1 MNRNIFIKKKSPPP
15 PPPPPRRNSAAAGI
29 TWKGEVKMTFTVPA
43 RLWCIL
49 LCCLFL
55 IGFLAVPV
63 QSQPSRLTNPT
74 GSDIDACGLP
84 TTWAQ
89 FNASATVTTFN
100 MSADCT
106 LSDSNV
112 GSGAFL
118 YFAGGLTYTIN
129 GNGHSIS
136 IPDDTWALY
145 AQTAGTVLN
154 LNNVTISGGNGTGTP
169 VTADNGA
176 TLNVRNVTFS
186 GNTSNGPA
194 VIVSAGAG
202 TGGATAG
209 TIENAQFL
217 NNTIQGTADSGTGV
231 LVATGSSSNISIT
244 NATFRGN
251 SSLRESIMRASNEG
265 TITGSGIVFDNNQSR
280 TTVHATSTRARITL
294 RDVQFLNNTQATST
308 ETQGRGSAVTVGPE
322 AAVTLT
328 NVVFRGNQNADAHTS
343 VTASVRSR
351 LSPALVTL
359 RDCVTFEGN
368 VQADGA
374 TPANLFDA
382 YNREPDDNPLN
393 PQPYDTL
400 IRTGRCGDGGGKS
413 KKKEAAPPTAIPTA
427 RPAYGASYVALQTAT
442 GMTFEATYGLD
453 SGVHFRQLDGAGI
466 GVQSIIDAGYLAA
479 LDVYGYVEQGVEV
492 CFPQLGRVIFLDA
505 RTMPRAI
512 VPLEST
518 VRNGM
523 TCVSISS
530 PGSLVLLPN

>member
-1 MNRNIFIKKKSPPP
+1 
-15 PPPPPRRNSAAAGI
+15 
-29 TWKGEVKMTFTVPA
+29 MTFTIPA

-74 GSDIDACGLP
+74 GGDIGACGLP

-89 FNASATVTTFN
+89 WNGSATVTTFN
-100 MSADCT
+100 MTANCT
-106 LSDSNV
+106 FSDTNV

-129 GNGHSIS
+129 GNGYSIS
-136 IPDDTWALY
+136 IPNNTWGIY
-145 AQTAGTVLN
+145 VQTAGTVLN
-154 LNNVTISGGNGTGTP
+154 LNNVTISGANGTGTP

-176 TLNVRNVTFS
+176 TLNARDVIFS

-194 VIVSAGAG
+194 VIVSRGAG
-202 TGGATAG
+202 TGGATTA

-217 NNTIQGTADSGTGV
+217 NNTIQGGVSGTGV
-231 LVATGSSSNISIT
+231 LAATGIDAHISIT

-251 SSLRESIMRASNEG
+251 RSDRDSIMRASNAG
-265 TITGSGIVFDNNQSR
+265 RITGSGIIFDSNQSR
-280 TTVHATSTRARITL
+280 TVVHASSTDARITL
-294 RDVQFLNNTQATST
+294 RDVQFLNNTQVTNT
-308 ETQGRGSAVTVGPE
+308 ETEGRGSAVSVGPG

-328 NVVFRGNQNADAHTS
+328 DVVFRGNQNADAHTS
-343 VTASVRSR
+343 VTASIRSR
-351 LSPALVTL
+351 SQPAPVTL

-368 VQADGA
+368 VQADGT
-374 TPANLFDA
+374 TPANDYDA
-382 YNREPDDNPLN
+382 YNREPDTNPLN
-393 PQPYDTL
+393 PQPYDPL
-400 IRTGRCGDGGGKS
+400 YRTGRCGGGGKS
-413 KKKEAAPPTAIPTA
+413 KKEAAPDPTATA
-427 RPAYGASYVALQTAT
+427 TPRPAYGASYVALQTAT

-466 GVQSIIDAGYLAA
+466 GIQSIIDAGYLAA